1 MDMMKILRR
10 SWEIM
15 WNYRILWIF
24 GFILAMTIGGS
35 TFGSTGGTSSY
46 QTNQQ
51 EVQNYLPESW
61 NTYNFRSTQDFT
73 TWLKLTGN
81 DLKELVETQ
90 IEINTVVWI
99 LGIFFFVAVLI
110 KIGMTILRYVS
121 ETSVIRMVDK
131 LEESGDKVPFKQGF
145 RLGWSKRSWR
155 LFLLDLLL
163 LFLPGLFVISLFIL
177 IGWGMVSTLVAG
189 ENIMAAG
196 VFMTAGLTF
205 LLILVTIL
213 YFVLI
218 NFFRNFIVRTLI
230 LEDVGVGES
239 IKLGFSLVRKNWKD
253 AGLMWL
259 IMIGLGL
266 AWFFVSIILLII
278 LIPII
283 LISAILGALAASIP
297 GLVTGL
303 LASIFVPS
311 NTWAIVIGVLFGL
324 PFFLV
329 IAGSP
334 ALFVEG
340 LVQIFKST
348 VWTLVYREITPKGQ
362 VNLPVEVPEM

>member
-1 MDMMKILRR
+1 MDMMKVLRR

-15 WNYRILWIF
+15 WKYRTLWIF
-24 GFILAMTIGGS
+24 GFILAMTVGGS
-35 TFGSTGGTSSY
+35 TFGSTGGTTGY

-51 EVQNYLPESW
+51 EVQNFLPEAWENYS
-61 NTYNFRSTQDFT
+61 YNYTFRSTQDFT

-81 DLKELVETQ
+81 DLMELVETQ
-90 IEINTVVWI
+90 IEISTAGWI
-99 LGIFFFVAVLI
+99 LGVFFILAILLG
-110 KIGMTILRYVS
+110 IGMTILRYVS

-163 LFLPGLFVISLFIL
+163 LFLPGLFVTSLFIL
-177 IGWGMVSTLVAG
+177 IGWGMISTIFAG

-205 LLILVTIL
+205 LLIMVTIL

-218 NFFRNFIVRTLI
+218 NFFRNFIVRTCV
-230 LEDVGVGES
+230 LEDIGVGES

-266 AWFFVSIILLII
+266 AWFFVSIRPRSPQA
-278 LIPII
+278 PI
-283 LISAILGALAASIP
+283 SHSPPLGAKRHSSRVARCP
-297 GLVTGL
+297 
-303 LASIFVPS
+303 P
-311 NTWAIVIGVLFGL
+311 
-324 PFFLV
+324 
-329 IAGSP
+329 
-334 ALFVEG
+334 
-340 LVQIFKST
+340 
-348 VWTLVYREITPKGQ
+348 
-362 VNLPVEVPEM
+362 